1 MDPLIDLVR
10 DRTADLQ
17 RVAQGVRRER
27 ELSHAAAIAPAG
39 VGPDPTST
47 ATAEEPARITTAVPT
62 ADAGHDRQA
71 A

>member
-27 ELSHAAAIAPAG
+27 ELRAAAFAPAG
-39 VGPDPTST
+39 VVPTPASAST
-47 ATAEEPARITTAVPT
+47 TGTAGVPSAVPT
-62 ADAGHDRQA
+62 ALAGSDRQA